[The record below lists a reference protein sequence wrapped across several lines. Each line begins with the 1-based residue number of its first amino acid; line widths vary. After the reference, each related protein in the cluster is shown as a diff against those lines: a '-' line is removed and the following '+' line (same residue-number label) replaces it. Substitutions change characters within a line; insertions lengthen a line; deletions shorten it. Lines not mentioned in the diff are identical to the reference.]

1 MITMLSDQMDID
13 TILQLSAPFS
23 TLLAIFVSRRCVV
36 LFRSGVFRFSF
47 LSQFVFVPLTT
58 ETTTTIHRTSQALS
72 SHSTTTTCMKINH
85 PTMEHSTS
93 NHLPKYLIR
102 EATETLKNEFTRLS
116 FIHYTYLEECTI
128 LLEYAD

>member
-13 TILQLSAPFS
+13 TILLLSAPFS

-36 LFRSGVFRFSF
+36 LFRSGVFRFAF

-102 EATETLKNEFTRLS
+102 EATETLKNECTRLS
-116 FIHYTYLEECTI
+116 CIHYTYLEECTI